1 MGGEEEVDVQVREQ
15 DREEEK
21 EEGLAFQYPERI
33 TGPGFRWLVPVEQHG
48 PERWGVGGEEGS
60 TRRGRGKRDEYRN
73 GERGER

>member
-48 PERWGVGGEEGS
+48 PERWGGG
-60 TRRGRGKRDEYRN
+60 
-73 GERGER
+73 